1 MSKRR
6 QYVPGLKD
14 RYRISRTK
22 VDLFITCPHCFYLDV
37 RLGIKRPPGFPFSLN
52 SAVDTLLKAEFDQY
66 RKVQLPH
73 PYITKTGLNAV
84 PYSHPKLDIWR
95 NNFKGVSFVHEET
108 GFEAFGAVDDLW
120 IDLLTQEII
129 VVDYKA
135 TSKLNEVSL
144 DADWQIGYKRQME
157 FYQWL
162 LRKNGLNVANQGWF
176 VYCNGIKDKSA
187 FNERLDFTVSMLPYV
202 GNDSWVEP
210 TLVEIKKCL
219 DSGLIPLATEDCEY
233 CQYALQYATA
243 NGRTLLQENTESF
256 VLK

>member
-14 RYRISRTK
+14 HYRISRTK
-22 VDLFITCPHCFYLDV
+22 VDLFITCPRCFYLDV

-66 RKVQLPH
+66 RKEQLPH

-108 GFEAFGAVDDLW
+108 GFEVFGAVDDLW

-135 TSKLNEVSL
+135 TSKLSGVSI

-162 LRKNGLNVANQGWF
+162 LKKNGLNVANQGWF
-176 VYCNGIKDKSA
+176 IYCNGIKDKSA

-219 DSGLIPLATEDCEY
+219 DSGLIPLATKDCEY

-243 NGRTLLQENTESF
+243 NGRTLPQENTESF

>member
-162 LRKNGLNVANQGWF
+162 LKKNGLNVANQGWF

>member
-22 VDLFITCPHCFYLDV
+22 VDLFITCPRCFYLDV

-66 RKVQLPH
+66 RKEQLPH

-108 GFEAFGAVDDLW
+108 GFEVFGAVDDLW

-135 TSKLNEVSL
+135 TSKLSGVSI
-144 DADWQIGYKRQME
+144 DAHIKAND
-157 FYQWL
+157 L
-162 LRKNGLNVANQGWF
+162 L
-176 VYCNGIKDKSA
+176 
-187 FNERLDFTVSMLPYV
+187 
-202 GNDSWVEP
+202 
-210 TLVEIKKCL
+210 
-219 DSGLIPLATEDCEY
+219 
-233 CQYALQYATA
+233 
-243 NGRTLLQENTESF
+243 
-256 VLK
+256 

>member
-66 RKVQLPH
+66 RKEQLPH

-135 TSKLNEVSL
+135 TSKLSGVSI

-162 LRKNGLNVANQGWF
+162 LKKNGLNVANQGWF

-243 NGRTLLQENTESF
+243 NGRILLQENTESF

>member
-66 RKVQLPH
+66 RKEQLPH

-162 LRKNGLNVANQGWF
+162 LKKNGLNVANQGWF

>member
-108 GFEAFGAVDDLW
+108 GFEVFGAVDDLW

-162 LRKNGLNVANQGWF
+162 LKKNGLNVANQGWF

>member
-22 VDLFITCPHCFYLDV
+22 VDLFITCPRCFYLDV

-66 RKVQLPH
+66 RKEQLPH

-162 LRKNGLNVANQGWF
+162 LKKNGLNVANQGWF

-210 TLVEIKKCL
+210 MLVEIKRCL

>member
-1 MSKRR
+1 MAKRR
-6 QYVPGLKD
+6 LYVPGLKD

-22 VDLFITCPHCFYLDV
+22 IDLFITCPRCFYLDI

-73 PYITKTGLNAV
+73 PYITKSGLNAV
-84 PYSHPKLDIWR
+84 PYSHPQLDIWR
-95 NNFKGVSFVHEET
+95 NNFKGVSFVHEGT
-108 GFEAFGAVDDLW
+108 GFEVFGAVDDLW
-120 IDLLTQEII
+120 IDLSTQEII

-135 TSKLNEVSL
+135 TSKLNGVSL

-162 LRKNGLNVANQGWF
+162 LKKNGLNVANQGWF

-187 FNERLDFTVSMLPYV
+187 FNEQLDFTVSMLPYV

-210 TLVEIKKCL
+210 TLVEVKKCL
-219 DSGLIPLATEDCEY
+219 DSELIPLAANDCDY
-233 CQYALQYATA
+233 CQYALQYATV
-243 NGRTLLQENTESF
+243 NGRILLQEDKESF

>member
-22 VDLFITCPHCFYLDV
+22 VDLFITCPRCFYLDV

-135 TSKLNEVSL
+135 TSKLSGVSI

-162 LRKNGLNVANQGWF
+162 LKKNGLNVANQGWF

>member
-22 VDLFITCPHCFYLDV
+22 VDLFITCPRCFYLDV

-162 LRKNGLNVANQGWF
+162 LKKNGLNVANQGWF

-210 TLVEIKKCL
+210 MLVEIKRCL